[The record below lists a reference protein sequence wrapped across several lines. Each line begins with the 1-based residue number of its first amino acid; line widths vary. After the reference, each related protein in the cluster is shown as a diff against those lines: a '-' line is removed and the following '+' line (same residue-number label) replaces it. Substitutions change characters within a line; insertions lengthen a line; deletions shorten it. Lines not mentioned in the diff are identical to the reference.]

1 MKHNLSN
8 ALFKTRSRILSGL
21 KKIKSVLGVGS
32 HLEHEILEK
41 LEELLITADIGVR
54 TTQKIIHN
62 LENSIRNIDKTDF
75 QAILRALE
83 SELLKVFEKNS
94 QREIFLQHQSAECKT
109 PLKVIL
115 AIGVNGVGKTTSVAK
130 IAHRYK
136 KQGKEVLL
144 VATDTFRAAA
154 NEQIEIW
161 ADRANLELIKSQY
174 GADPASVLYDGIISA
189 EKTKKDIV
197 LVDTAGRLH
206 TKTNLM
212 EEIKKMN
219 RVICKNIQPSNIE
232 VLLMIDSTAGHN
244 AVYQAKAFS
253 ENFGATGI
261 MLTKLDGTAKGGIV
275 VAIEDELGIPV
286 KLVGTGEGIDDIE
299 DFAPADFV
307 KAILYE

>member
-1 MKHNLSN
+1 LKHNLNN

-21 KKIKSVLGVGS
+21 KKIKSILGP

-54 TTQKIIHN
+54 TTHKIINN
-62 LENSIRNIDKTDF
+62 LENSIHNTDKNDF
-75 QAILRALE
+75 QAILCALE
-83 SELLKVFEKNS
+83 RELLKVFERNN
-94 QREIFLQHQSAECKT
+94 QREILPQNQLTGCKM

-115 AIGVNGVGKTTSVAK
+115 AVGVNGVGKTTSIVK

-154 NEQIEIW
+154 NEQIEIL
-161 ADRANLELIKSQY
+161 ANRANLELIKSQY
-174 GADPASVLYDGIISA
+174 GADPASVLYDGMISA
-189 EKTKKDIV
+189 EKTRKDVV

-206 TKTNLM
+206 TKINLM
-212 EEIKKMN
+212 EEMKKMN
-219 RVICKNIQPSNIE
+219 KVICKNIQPANIE

-244 AVYQAKAFS
+244 AVYQARVFS
-253 ENFGATGI
+253 ENLGATGI

-275 VAIEDELGIPV
+275 IAIEDELEIPV
-286 KLVGTGEGIDDIE
+286 KLVGIGEGIDDIE
-299 DFAPADFV
+299 DFVPADFV

>member
-1 MKHNLSN
+1 MKHNLNN

-21 KKIKSVLGVGS
+21 KKIKSVLGP
-32 HLEHEILEK
+32 HLKHEILEK
-41 LEELLITADIGVR
+41 LEEILITADIGVR
-54 TTQKIIHN
+54 TTHKIINN
-62 LENSIRNIDKTDF
+62 LENSIHNTDKNDF
-75 QAILRALE
+75 QAILCALE
-83 SELLKVFEKNS
+83 RELLKVFERNN
-94 QREIFLQHQSAECKT
+94 QREILPQHQLTGCKM

-115 AIGVNGVGKTTSVAK
+115 AIGVNGVGKTTSIVK
-130 IAHRYK
+130 IAHRHK

-154 NEQIEIW
+154 NEQIEIL
-161 ADRANLELIKSQY
+161 ANRVNLELIKSQY

-189 EKTKKDIV
+189 EKTEKDIV

-212 EEIKKMN
+212 EEMKKMN
-219 RVICKNIQPSNIE
+219 RVICKNIQPSNVE

-244 AVYQAKAFS
+244 AVYQTRIFL
-253 ENFGATGI
+253 ENLGVTGI

-275 VAIEDELGIPV
+275 IAIEDELEIPV

-299 DFAPADFV
+299 DFVPADFV

>member
-1 MKHNLSN
+1 MKHNLNN

-21 KKIKSVLGVGS
+21 KKIKGILGVGS
-32 HLEHEILEK
+32 HLEHEILEN

-54 TTQKIIHN
+54 TTQKIINN
-62 LENSIRNIDKTDF
+62 LENSVHNIDKTDF
-75 QAILRALE
+75 QAILHALE
-83 SELLKVFEKNS
+83 SDLLKVFEKNN
-94 QREIFLQHQSAECKT
+94 QREILPQQQLTECKI
-109 PLKVIL
+109 PLRVIL
-115 AIGVNGVGKTTSVAK
+115 AVGVNGVGKTTSIAK

-136 KQGKEVLL
+136 KQGKNVLL

-174 GADPASVLYDGIISA
+174 GADPASVLYDGMISA
-189 EKTKKDIV
+189 KKTEKDIV

-206 TKTNLM
+206 IKINLM
-212 EEIKKMN
+212 EEMKKMN
-219 RVICKNIQPSNIE
+219 KVIRKNIQPSNIE
-232 VLLMIDSTAGHN
+232 VLLIIDSTAGHN

-253 ENFGATGI
+253 ENLGATGI

-286 KLVGTGEGIDDIE
+286 KLVGTGEGIDDLE
-299 DFAPADFV
+299 DFVPADFV

>member
-1 MKHNLSN
+1 MKHNLNN

-21 KKIKSVLGVGS
+21 KKIKNILGVGS
-32 HLEHEILEK
+32 RLEHEILEN
-41 LEELLITADIGVR
+41 LEELLITADVGVR

-94 QREIFLQHQSAECKT
+94 QREILSQHQLAECKT

-161 ADRANLELIKSQY
+161 ADRANLELVKSQY
-174 GADPASVLYDGIISA
+174 GADPASVLYDGMISA
-189 EKTKKDIV
+189 EKTGKDIV

-219 RVICKNIQPSNIE
+219 RIICKNVQPANIE
-232 VLLMIDSTAGHN
+232 VLLIIDSTAGHN
-244 AVYQAKAFS
+244 AVHQARAFS
-253 ENFGATGI
+253 ENLGATGI

-299 DFAPADFV
+299 NFVPADFV
-307 KAILYE
+307 KALLYE

>member
-1 MKHNLSN
+1 MKHSLSN
-8 ALFKTRSRILSGL
+8 ALFKTRFRILSGL
-21 KKIKSVLGVGS
+21 ERIKSVLGVGS
-32 HLEHEILEK
+32 YLEHEILEK
-41 LEELLITADIGVR
+41 LEELLITADIGVG
-54 TTQKIIHN
+54 TTRKIISN
-62 LENSIRNIDKTDF
+62 LESSIRNIDKNNF
-75 QAILRALE
+75 QAILHVLE
-83 SELLKVFEKNS
+83 RELLKVFKKND
-94 QREIFLQHQSAECKT
+94 QREILSQHECNGH
-109 PLKVIL
+109 LRVIL
-115 AIGVNGVGKTTSVAK
+115 AVGVNGVGKTTSIAK

-136 KQGKEVLL
+136 KQGKDVLI

-154 NEQIEIW
+154 NEQMGIL
-161 ADRANLELIKSQY
+161 AARSNLELVKSQY

-189 EKTKKDIV
+189 GKTKKDVV

-219 RVICKNIQPSNIE
+219 RVICKNIQTSDIE

-244 AVYQAKAFS
+244 AVYQARTFS
-253 ENFGATGI
+253 ENLGATGI

-286 KLVGTGEGIDDIE
+286 KLVGTGEKVDDIE
-299 DFAPADFV
+299 DFVPADFV